1 MLTSPCDTFI
11 GSEPALSRRP
21 APVSA
26 LEANAALRSIVRRD
40 TGEDYQKFLVRLT
53 KESGIRTP
61 TREQLARL
69 DRKRARKVSNQD

>member
-1 MLTSPCDTFI
+1 
-11 GSEPALSRRP
+11 
-21 APVSA
+21 
-26 LEANAALRSIVRRD
+26 VRRD